1 MNDDDYK
8 RKQQEAAKREQQK
21 MDQYNMDMRKRGEQ
35 RAEQSRKERQRTYD
49 AYQGKRCFVG
59 GTPILTPDGWRPIS
73 ELRKGDK
80 VVSYDKSSGTTRI
93 RDIKARRDHKRALIW
108 EIHLTE
114 RDQPICTTDSHS
126 FLSNHGWR
134 RTNQLSPGDILIT
147 VENEKAVVKSV
158 VETDRTEPVFN
169 LITEGEHIYIAQG
182 CVAHNFTYF
191 RRIRMLWH
199 RYVSRDWS
207 IRSRRQRTRLD
218 TAPVNLIN
226 QT

>member
-8 RKQQEAAKREQQK
+8 RKQQEAAKRDYERNEK
-21 MDQYNMDMRKRGEQ
+21 YNADMRRRGEESAA
-35 RAEQSRKERQRTYD
+35 RAKTERQRNLD
-49 AYQGKRCFVG
+49 AYQGKGCFVG
-59 GTPILTPDGWRPIS
+59 LTPILTPDGWRPIS

-80 VVSYDKSSGTTRI
+80 VVSYDKSTGTARI

-114 RDQPICTTDSHS
+114 RDEPICTTDSHS

-134 RTNQLSPGDILIT
+134 RTTQLSPGDILTT

-158 VETDRTEPVFN
+158 VKTDRSEPVFN

-207 IRSRRQRTRLD
+207 IRSRRQRTRVN
-218 TAPVNLIN
+218 TAPVNLLN
-226 QT
+226 QS